1 MCLYYVST
9 HTHTHTHTHTFP
21 PYTYTVP
28 NYLRTKL
35 DLDLEAKQNKL
46 AVKAREEEPRIK
58 DKIKNF
64 NRLLSST
71 LEKIVDL
78 KEVIEDQKSKKGESI
93 RYF

>member
-1 MCLYYVST
+1 MYPSPST
-9 HTHTHTHTHTFP
+9 CP
-21 PYTYTVP
+21 YTVP

-78 KEVIEDQKSKKGESI
+78 KEVIDDQKSKKGKL
-93 RYF
+93 